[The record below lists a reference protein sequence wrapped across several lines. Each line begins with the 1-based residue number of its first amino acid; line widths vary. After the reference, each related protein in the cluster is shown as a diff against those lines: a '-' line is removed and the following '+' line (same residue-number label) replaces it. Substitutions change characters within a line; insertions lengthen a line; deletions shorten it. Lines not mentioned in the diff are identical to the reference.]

1 MFQTVFL
8 TQHLP
13 RELIVTIA
21 KMLSPKL
28 CSRMICKFC
37 QKFWVGSVFMLGH
50 NTYFKL
56 ARTPPTIYWLSPSL
70 PLILSFFLSLS
81 YSLSFLYLSLPAIS
95 RHFFPNLLS
104 FSFFLSLSLPF
115 SLHILLFYVISVSV
129 PWRNAFFHLCSYLFY
144 SFHSFFL
151 CFVLFFHFSLSLQK
165 ISFHTSHTTFP
176 VKKIP
181 TGMLKL
187 SDFFLVC
194 KFDSVSLQ
202 KFPSLAVQQAGSL

>member
-1 MFQTVFL
+1 MSQTVFL

-95 RHFFPNLLS
+95 RHFFQVVFPNLLS

-115 SLHILLFYVISVSV
+115 FSPSPFVLCYLIFCSLTQSLFPFLLTSSPLFIPSFFVLCFFFIFLWGFKKFLSILLT
-129 PWRNAFFHLCSYLFY
+129 PR
-144 SFHSFFL
+144 FL
-151 CFVLFFHFSLSLQK
+151 
-165 ISFHTSHTTFP
+165 
-176 VKKIP
+176 
-181 TGMLKL
+181 LKRFRQECWN
-187 SDFFLVC
+187 SQIFFLVC

-202 KFPSLAVQQAGSL
+202 KFPSLAA